1 MKKFMI
7 LMLSLAVLFSF
18 AACDNST
25 TPAGGD
31 EDTTVTYPVS
41 EANLNKEAADFVVK
55 AFYSA
60 SDALIDVKTLI
71 GGADQYNSEITDAGH
86 LVVTSTSNAGKMIG
100 TVTVDVW
107 GSYKAKT
114 ESEAGSINAYY
125 YTVASDGAVQLFDSA
140 ESEYKTVTFSLTGS
154 LENVSVAIPVTGQYT
169 VTAISAK
176 VYAPLVKQDASITM
190 DVITA
195 RDADGVPVIES
206 KTFSD
211 ESFKNA
217 LIDAVTDADPVV
229 FVQNVAKNYLSTG
242 VNDDMTGIFTDV
254 NTILGGK
261 TVEGLSVTANWE
273 DKDDV
278 NTTDKVEGVFTLTLS
293 GKDYKFGTSDEYKMN
308 GDMTITF
315 AKSTRGVDTNSKT
328 VTLTGAYTIGGE
340 FSYSGDYPVE
350 IVIDS
355 AYPITG
361 TLGANAS
368 ATLKEAGT
376 SAATA
381 ITGLTNWGSFE
392 SGKLTIEGTT
402 LTI

>member
-1 MKKFMI
+1 
-7 LMLSLAVLFSF
+7 
-18 AACDNST
+18 
-25 TPAGGD
+25 
-31 EDTTVTYPVS
+31 
-41 EANLNKEAADFVVK
+41 
-55 AFYSA
+55 
-60 SDALIDVKTLI
+60 
-71 GGADQYNSEITDAGH
+71 
-86 LVVTSTSNAGKMIG
+86 MIG

-114 ESEAGSINAYY
+114 ESEGGSINAYY

-169 VTAISAK
+169 VTATSAK
-176 VYAPLVKQDASITM
+176 VYAPLAKQDASITM

-229 FVQNVAKNYLSTG
+229 FVQKVAKNYLSTG
-242 VNDDMTGIFTDV
+242 VNGDMTGIFTDV